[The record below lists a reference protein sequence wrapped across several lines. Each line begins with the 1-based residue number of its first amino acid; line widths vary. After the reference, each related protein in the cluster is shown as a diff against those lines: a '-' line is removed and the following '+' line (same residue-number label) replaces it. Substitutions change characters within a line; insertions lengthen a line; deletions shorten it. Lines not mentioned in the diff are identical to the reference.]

1 MKIQYVVPIGTDN
14 FRTLITTADPDGKK
28 NLFVDKTYFIREILR
43 DRSEVLLIT
52 RPRRFGKTLN
62 MSMLQHFLAAEVDGL
77 PTKDLFNDLLIF
89 QDKASMTYQ
98 GKHPVIFISLK
109 SVKADNFND
118 AKARIAEVMRKLY
131 IQFTYLI
138 SSLDKSEE
146 KIYQSIL
153 NRDASN
159 LDLQDA
165 LLNLSEYLY
174 NTHKEKVYL
183 LIDEYDT
190 PIQHAY
196 TKGYYDEMVTF
207 VRDLFGSSLKGNAC
221 IKQGV
226 LTGITRIAKESIFSG
241 LNNLKTR
248 SLLDNKYATYFGF
261 TEDEVN
267 DLFARSG
274 LDCDVVQLKNWYNG
288 YKCGDTLLYNP
299 WSIMNSLDE
308 GGGLKQYW
316 INTSGND
323 LAIELI
329 VKGGVEIYEKLEVLL
344 QNKPILENLDEH
356 IIYQNINEN
365 RAAIWTLLVMTGYLK
380 VVSSPTVEG
389 SNKYE
394 LALPNKEVR
403 YFYQNAIQIWLSDK
417 NGAMWYQ
424 NFLEDLLVGKLLNF
438 EKKLLQIV
446 QATFSVRD
454 VEKHEPEKFYH
465 AFMLGLLATLQNSYD
480 ITSNREAGL
489 GYNDFLIIP
498 KDLSKYGVVLE
509 FKAPKDATEANL
521 VKEAAVALQQIKQ
534 KKYAME
540 LEMKGVKNIISIG
553 IAFAKKDVR
562 ICFEKSWLKPMAD
575 S

>member
-1 MKIQYVVPIGTDN
+1 METQYVIPVGTDN
-14 FRTLITTADPDGKK
+14 FKELITDADPDGKK
-28 NLFVDKTYFIREILR
+28 NLFVDKTYFIKEILR
-43 DRSEVLLIT
+43 DRAKVLLIT
-52 RPRRFGKTLN
+52 RPRRFGKTVNL
-62 MSMLQHFLAAEVDGL
+62 SMLQHFLAAEVDGQ
-77 PTKDLFNDLLIF
+77 PTKYLFNGLLIS
-89 QDKASMTYQ
+89 QDQASMAYQ
-98 GKHPVIFISLK
+98 GKYPVIFISLK
-109 SVKADNFND
+109 EIKADNFVE
-118 AKARIAEVMRKLY
+118 ARARIAELMRQLY
-131 IQFTYLI
+131 IQFAYLK
-138 SSLDKSEE
+138 SKLDPSEE
-146 KIYQSIL
+146 KIFQSIL
-153 NRDASN
+153 DKNAADV
-159 LDLQDA
+159 DLQNA
-165 LLNLSEYLY
+165 LLNLSKYL
-174 NTHKEKVYL
+174 NQEHKTTTYL

-196 TKGYYDEMVTF
+196 AKKYYSEMVNF
-207 VRDLFGSSLKGNAC
+207 VRALLGASLKGNAC
-221 IKQGV
+221 IQQGI

-248 SLLDNKYATYFGF
+248 SLLDNKYAAYFGF

-274 LDCDVVQLKNWYNG
+274 LDCNVVQLKNWYNG

-316 INTSGND
+316 INTSSND
-323 LAIELI
+323 LAIDLI
-329 VKGGVEIYEKLEVLL
+329 IKGGVEIYEKLEVLL

-380 VVSSPTVEG
+380 IVSSPTVEG

-403 YFYQNAIQIWLSDK
+403 YFYQNAIQIWLSDR

-438 EKKLLQIV
+438 EKKLLKIV
-446 QATFSVRD
+446 QATFSVKD
-454 VEKHEPEKFYH
+454 LGKNEPEKFYH
-465 AFMLGLLATLQNSYD
+465 AFMLGLLATLQNSHD

-498 KDLSKYGVVLE
+498 KDLSKNGVILE
-509 FKAPKDATEANL
+509 FKAPKDTTEANL

-540 LEMKGVKNIISIG
+540 LEIKGVKNIISIG

-562 ICFEKSWLKPMAD
+562 ICFEKSWLNPMDDA
-575 S
+575 